1 MFCRNDFQFCFE
13 HVRWLRLATL
23 AANSWSGVWQ
33 SHRSEAKHPAWTFRL
48 HCQAEY
54 FCASLLAINLI
65 AFKPDVQMFTSGS
78 YVWRGGMVRPA
89 VFYLAEDMSLIW
101 WHLRHHFAGSG
112 SLIATAGTTT
122 RGSFA
127 WHLIWEPKT
136 AISFSVFMLD
146 GKRCF
151 YGSTLQSFCWNCS
164 MIHVNLPKN
173 LHHRES
179 AELDRLQCAGAFPG
193 AAVCFSESPVS
204 GGCMAYTVIILWQIV
219 VVSFELWGLGTVH
232 CCGA

>member
-1 MFCRNDFQFCFE
+1 MFSRNDFQFCFE

-33 SHRSEAKHPAWTFRL
+33 SHRSEAKHPARTFRL

-65 AFKPDVQMFTSGS
+65 AFKPDVHFRFICMERGNGAPCGVLLGGGYVIDLMTFAPSLCREWVTDCDSGNYDS
-78 YVWRGGMVRPA
+78 RQLCLTFNLG
-89 VFYLAEDMSLIW
+89 AEDCDFFF
-101 WHLRHHFAGSG
+101 RVY
-112 SLIATAGTTT
+112 
-122 RGSFA
+122 A
-127 WHLIWEPKT
+127 W
-136 AISFSVFMLD
+136 VD

-204 GGCMAYTVIILWQIV
+204 GGCMAYTMIILWLY
-219 VVSFELWGLGTVH
+219 SDK
-232 CCGA
+232 